1 MLGCVNFCVF
11 SCTPLFLF
19 VSLHFLTPHHL
30 PSLSIFP
37 AFLCVHC
44 CRCKHYQSR
53 TDSTVK
59 VTVKGEEGK
68 ADLEGFKKKLIER
81 AKIVQAKREKHE
93 EDVRPYLSCLIL

>member
-1 MLGCVNFCVF
+1 MLSCVNFCVF

-19 VSLHFLTPHHL
+19 VFLHFLMRHNL
-30 PSLSIFP
+30 PSLSISP
-37 AFLCVHC
+37 AFFCVHC
-44 CRCKHYQSR
+44 CRRKHYQSR